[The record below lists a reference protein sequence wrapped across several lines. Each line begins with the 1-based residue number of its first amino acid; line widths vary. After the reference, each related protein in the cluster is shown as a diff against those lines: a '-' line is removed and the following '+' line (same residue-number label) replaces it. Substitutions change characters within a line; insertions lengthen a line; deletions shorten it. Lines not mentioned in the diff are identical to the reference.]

1 VTESQVL
8 DELHGLGAA
17 VGGVVGCVVATSD
30 GLLVASTLEDDE
42 PTQLAALI
50 STVVGLGRHA
60 VRMTGRGD
68 LREATIRG
76 AEGHVVVHAIG
87 ETAVLAVV
95 GRADLNVALLQ
106 LHARPAVQRLLGLAP
121 GFARF
126 LAPSQT

>member
-1 VTESQVL
+1 VTDDGVL
-8 DELHGLGAA
+8 DELRGLQDA

-30 GLLVASTLEDDE
+30 GLLVASTLADDE
-42 PTQLAALI
+42 PAQFAALV
-50 STVVGLGRHA
+50 STVVSLGRHA
-60 VRMTGRGD
+60 VEMTGRGT

-106 LHARPAVQRLLGLAP
+106 LHARPAVQRLVGLAP
-121 GFARF
+121 RFARF
-126 LAPSQT
+126 LTPAG